1 MFKLV
6 VVLFNLILFIIFN
19 NIKQS
24 FLDKLQIKKTLIK
37 DKIYKILLLLFFI
50 IFTKNI
56 YNIII
61 AKKINNC
68 LDNIIDIQIT
78 KIVKKKINKK

>member
-1 MFKLV
+1 VFKLV